1 MDPVGLQGASACFF
15 PYIIGLPQVPPMGRL
30 PRIAPQ
36 RDFVRRVF
44 RDRRYSL
51 RSGLLVCSPPRS
63 PLPLRLKGR
72 RAAVTFHPSKSRIVT
87 VACIGYA
94 SRLNQATDG
103 GRLSPPTLAA
113 LSAATRDFHSLDHQF
128 SFTAL
133 SRRTNISIALI
144 VTQKS
149 EQKAHACA

>member
-15 PYIIGLPQVPPMGRL
+15 PCIIGLPQVPPMGRL

-63 PLPLRLKGR
+63 PLPLRQEGR
-72 RAAVTFHPSKSRIVT
+72 RAAVTF
-87 VACIGYA
+87 
-94 SRLNQATDG
+94 
-103 GRLSPPTLAA
+103 PP
-113 LSAATRDFHSLDHQF
+113 
-128 SFTAL
+128 
-133 SRRTNISIALI
+133 
-144 VTQKS
+144 
-149 EQKAHACA
+149 EQITHRYRCVHRVC

>member
-15 PYIIGLPQVPPMGRL
+15 PCIIGLPQVPPMGRL

-63 PLPLRLKGR
+63 PLPLRQEGR
-72 RAAVTFHPSKSRIVT
+72 RAAVTF
-87 VACIGYA
+87 
-94 SRLNQATDG
+94 
-103 GRLSPPTLAA
+103 PPEQIRHLTAE
-113 LSAATRDFHSLDHQF
+113 DFHLLHLQPCRPLPET
-128 SFTAL
+128 FT
-133 SRRTNISIALI
+133 R
-144 VTQKS
+144 
-149 EQKAHACA
+149 